1 VIEGMPFGTS
11 RAQGVLKGNRFY
23 HADLGFTMAFPTGW
37 TVENQADRVIAVSP
51 NKDSILQMQTQA
63 PPPNTG
69 PREFLSRLLAR
80 GSGGQGE
87 ALEVN
92 GLQAHTALVRA
103 AQTPFGLGPA
113 RYTVIY
119 YNNLAYVFAGASKA
133 SSGTPSADALF
144 NSSINT
150 FRRLKQNEFATAEP
164 FKIKTIKATENTRIA
179 DLAKASPIKK
189 YPAETLRL
197 LNDLY
202 PDKEPKPG
210 QLIKIIE

>member
-1 VIEGMPFGTS
+1 
-11 RAQGVLKGNRFY
+11 
-23 HADLGFTMAFPTGW
+23 MAFPTGW
-37 TVENQADRVIAVSP
+37 TVENRADRIIAASP
-51 NKDSILQMQTQA
+51 NRDSILQMQTQA

-80 GSGGQGE
+80 GSGGQGQ

-103 AQTPFGLGPA
+103 AQTPFGVGPA
-113 RYTVIY
+113 RYTVIFF
-119 YNNLAYVFAGASKA
+119 NNLAYVFAGASKA
-133 SSGTPSADALF
+133 SSGAPSADPLF

-150 FRRLKQNEFATAEP
+150 FRRLKQNEFAIAEP
-164 FKIKTIKATENTRIA
+164 FKIRTIQATENTRMA
-179 DLAKASPIKK
+179 DLAKVSPVKK
-189 YPAETLRL
+189 YPLETLRL

-210 QLIKIIE
+210 QLLKIIQ